1 MRMMM
6 EQVNNNNNL
15 SDIFSCEEY
24 WRTFQED
31 IKIYQKNN
39 VQKND
44 VTSLRNLLAL
54 KLQDLRREAIR
65 SQDPVTSHV
74 VSAVQKSVSTSLTC
88 KKKTVDE
95 EYLTKMG
102 YYEIS
107 TFKTFSTLIVQ
118 QEYVDKSW
126 TSLLT
131 IEALQAST
139 LGGDVKL
146 KCKVMRKSKVG
157 TSSRVDLF
165 IDEIES
171 KNDVIIREDLVQRS
185 GLCGIQRSTV
195 VTLERFR
202 CHNDVHAQVMLSG
215 LLLVLSND
223 AHETILQLMSIRA
236 HANEEIDV
244 EDDRCDKSYTVDNGF
259 ERYEAETLKKLGFRC
274 VDDYYRIVIPIG
286 KRTFEI
292 AKPRFKIN
300 VLELW
305 SRPPPAWFFH
315 IG

>member
-15 SDIFSCEEY
+15 SDIFSGEEY

-107 TFKTFSTLIVQ
+107 TFKTFSTLIVHK
-118 QEYVDKSW
+118 EYVDSSW

-131 IEALQAST
+131 LTEREASA
-139 LGGDVKL
+139 LGATVIL
-146 KCKVMRKSKVG
+146 KCRVIRKSRFG
-157 TSSRVDLF
+157 TSTRLDLF
-165 IDEIES
+165 IDGKEAN
-171 KNDVIIREDLVQRS
+171 NDVIIREDLVQRS

-195 VTLERFR
+195 VTLPE
-202 CHNDVHAQVMLSG
+202 
-215 LLLVLSND
+215 
-223 AHETILQLMSIRA
+223 
-236 HANEEIDV
+236 
-244 EDDRCDKSYTVDNGF
+244 
-259 ERYEAETLKKLGFRC
+259 
-274 VDDYYRIVIPIG
+274 
-286 KRTFEI
+286 
-292 AKPRFKIN
+292 
-300 VLELW
+300 
-305 SRPPPAWFFH
+305 WFFH